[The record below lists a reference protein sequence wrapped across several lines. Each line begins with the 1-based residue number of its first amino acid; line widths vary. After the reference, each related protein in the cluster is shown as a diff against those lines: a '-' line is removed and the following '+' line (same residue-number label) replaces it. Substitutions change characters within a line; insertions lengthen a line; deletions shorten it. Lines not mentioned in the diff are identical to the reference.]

1 MNKSINQPNQYQNT
15 RACQSFSIECSLAFP
30 LTTKVRALDSVHAE
44 SIQMLVGIRGCFSLL
59 VFFSFS
65 KSNRMKRR
73 SWQRSDTGWNAVLLH
88 QGQPTKQMNHLTK
101 LPQRRQVRPTDVVPH
116 LVAPWFLLPLFS
128 PVFGGIGGGSWQH
141 TEIGVGI
148 HRKGEQVRLF
158 LNGKH
163 EKSRPLKIHVF
174 GNCTI

>member
-1 MNKSINQPNQYQNT
+1 MNKFKNQSTKSIPKYQST
-15 RACQSFSIECSLAFP
+15 SLERMSKLLCWMCSLAFP
-30 LTTKVRALDSVHAE
+30 STTKVRALDSVHAE

-73 SWQRSDTGWNAVLLH
+73 CLQRSDTGWNAVLLH

-128 PVFGGIGGGSWQH
+128 PLFGGIGGGSWQH
-141 TEIGVGI
+141 TRE
-148 HRKGEQVRLF
+148 KGGSQKGGTGETFFEWEV
-158 LNGKH
+158 
-163 EKSRPLKIHVF
+163 
-174 GNCTI
+174 